1 MELLKSNINSTSNM
15 MPIIFVESSI
25 YNRYTSQCNKFR
37 SSYGSF
43 KEDVKENVNHN
54 MKDDVNDNVN
64 DNVNEN
70 VNENVCRV
78 YNGEVNMGVNDKLN
92 PVEFLKASLSMLN
105 CDNRQV
111 VGMICKF
118 CENEKVV
125 YKFKRKEISV
135 IMDGVCNNKWN
146 ISVCKFFNFLL
157 NRSILYRNK
166 RIGESD
172 VNVYKV

>member
-1 MELLKSNINSTSNM
+1 MEILKSNINSTSNM

-25 YNRYTSQCNKFR
+25 YNRYTSQCNSK
-37 SSYGSF
+37 
-43 KEDVKENVNHN
+43 KHDNLDDVES
-54 MKDDVNDNVN
+54 KDDVCVLDNGR
-64 DNVNEN
+64 NEMHN
-70 VNENVCRV
+70 LEINMEV
-78 YNGEVNMGVNDKLN
+78 YDKLN
-92 PVEFLKASLSMLN
+92 PVEFLKASLNMQY

-111 VGMICKF
+111 IEMICKF

-166 RIGESD
+166 RIGDSD